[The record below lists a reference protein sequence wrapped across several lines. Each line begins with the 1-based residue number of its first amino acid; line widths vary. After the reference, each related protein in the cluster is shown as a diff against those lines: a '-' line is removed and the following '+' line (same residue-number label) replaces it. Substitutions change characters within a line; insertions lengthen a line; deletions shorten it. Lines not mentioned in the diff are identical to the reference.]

1 MAEVRMA
8 VDGVDGPRRIVGY
21 GAVFNSLSQDLGGF
35 REIVLPGFFDEV
47 LLDDVRCLN
56 NHDPNQLLGR
66 TASGTMTIRQ
76 DELGLRF
83 DTLSPDTSYGH
94 DLQILIDRGDV
105 DQSSFGWFTK
115 EDRWEERP
123 DGTVIRYLVKA
134 ERLVDVGPVTF
145 PAYTATSAQMRSM
158 MGDVPEIP
166 AGLRG
171 ATKSADSGD
180 DQGQASLDIK
190 RRRLDLV
197 GL

>member
-1 MAEVRMA
+1 
-8 VDGVDGPRRIVGY
+8 
-21 GAVFNSLSQDLGGF
+21 L
-35 REIVLPGFFDEV
+35 
-47 LLDDVRCLN
+47 
-56 NHDPNQLLGR
+56 
-66 TASGTMTIRQ
+66 TIRQ

-83 DTLSPDTSYGH
+83 DAVAPDTGYGR
-94 DLQILIDRGDV
+94 DLLTLINRGDIN
-105 DQSSFGWFTK
+105 QASFGWSTK

-123 DGTVIRYLVKA
+123 DGTIMRYLVKA
-134 ERLVDVGPVTF
+134 ERLYDVGPVTF
-145 PAYTATSAQMRSM
+145 PAYTGTNVQMRSL

-190 RRRLDLV
+190 RRRLELV